1 MKNRILSLLL
11 AAMLLCLFL
20 PLSASC
26 AESNPGSYW
35 DAATRSFLYY
45 EPHFG
50 IVICRQMSV
59 RDRASTSGKTLGQI
73 KNGQPVKILGTSEKG
88 DFYVLDLAS
97 CGVKGAVPGSYGYA
111 KSALIKMDPEY
122 YYAAS
127 NTLLYATP
135 WGDGKMNGEQTGR
148 YFLIISAG
156 NGWYAIQTN
165 DNAPGTSFIRA
176 GSVAAVYQ
184 SKYVVTWD
192 APLYDDAGNQIQT
205 VSRFTTGFLT
215 NISGDSAQLVFNKG
229 QANEFTAWIATLYI
243 APLIN

>member
-11 AAMLLCLFL
+11 AAILLCLFL
-20 PLSASC
+20 PLSA
-26 AESNPGSYW
+26 AGADGASYW
-35 DAATRSFLYY
+35 DAASRSYLYY
-45 EPHFG
+45 EPHYG

-59 RDRASTSGKTLGQI
+59 RNQPSTRGSTYCQI
-73 KNGQPVKILGTSEKG
+73 KNGQPVKILGASENG

-97 CGVKGAVPGSYGYA
+97 CGVKNAAPGAFGFA

-127 NTLLYATP
+127 NTYLYATP

-165 DNAPGTSFIRA
+165 DSAPGTSFIKA
-176 GSVAAVYQ
+176 SQVAAVYQ

-192 APLYDDAGNQIQT
+192 APVYDDAGNQIQI
-205 VSRFTTGFLT
+205 VKRFTTGFLT
-215 NISGDSAQLVFNKG
+215 NMNGESAQLVFNRG
-229 QANEFTAWIATLYI
+229 QANEFSAWIALQYI
-243 APLIN
+243 APLLN